1 MGSVSRLRSSSYGG
15 QVPTYAAKAASLS
28 AQEQRNTAP
37 AAKQPAG
44 QITKILSSRLS
55 KNIPLNMS
63 GKSVL

>member
-28 AQEQRNTAP
+28 AQEQRNTAR
-37 AAKQPAG
+37 ATKQPAG
-44 QITKILSSRLS
+44 QITKTLSSRPA
-55 KNIPLNMS
+55 KKIPLNMS